1 MKTVKNYK
9 CKCGYEGELEI
20 DSNIV
25 LKAANVIDAEDYNPN
40 KDINE
45 TTS

>member
-20 DSNIV
+20 DSNI
-25 LKAANVIDAEDYNPN
+25 ASYDHMG
-40 KDINE
+40 NE
-45 TTS
+45 VKGTKK